1 MSLTLKK
8 IIEGVPSL
16 GSYSGVLHEIE
27 AVLEDPSSTLAHVG
41 AIIEKDP
48 DLTARLLRLGN
59 SSFFGFPSRIDTVSE
74 TISLIGLQQVQ
85 DLIAVSSVI
94 ELFDGV
100 PPELVTMES
109 FWKHSLACGMAARL
123 LALAKRIPKADKFFV
138 AGLLHDIG
146 RMVLYTRAPTEAKE
160 IFKGC
165 ASGTVLMRDAEVAV
179 LGFDH
184 AEIGEALLAA
194 WNYPANLVDMVR
206 HHHCPLS
213 AGTYQMESSLIH
225 VADYL
230 VHAMELGVSGER
242 MVPPLN
248 PKAWERLAL
257 GMDVIESVMT
267 GVDAQL
273 VDVERAFLAR
283 VAVKA

>member
-1 MSLTLKK
+1 
-8 IIEGVPSL
+8 
-16 GSYSGVLHEIE
+16 
-27 AVLEDPSSTLAHVG
+27 
-41 AIIEKDP
+41 
-48 DLTARLLRLGN
+48 
-59 SSFFGFPSRIDTVSE
+59 
-74 TISLIGLQQVQ
+74 
-85 DLIAVSSVI
+85 
-94 ELFDGV
+94 
-100 PPELVTMES
+100 
-109 FWKHSLACGMAARL
+109 
-123 LALAKRIPKADKFFV
+123 
-138 AGLLHDIG
+138 
-146 RMVLYTRAPTEAKE
+146 
-160 IFKGC
+160 
-165 ASGTVLMRDAEVAV
+165 MRDAEVAV